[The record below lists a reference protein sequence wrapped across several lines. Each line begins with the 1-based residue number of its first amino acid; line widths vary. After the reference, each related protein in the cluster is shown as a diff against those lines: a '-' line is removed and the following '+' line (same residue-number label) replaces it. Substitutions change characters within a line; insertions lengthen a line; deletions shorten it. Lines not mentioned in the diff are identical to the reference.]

1 MMPLT
6 MAPAGE
12 AHTIVK
18 INGKDEVRQ
27 HLNELGFVPDAV
39 GTIVNEIG
47 GNMIISLKSSRVAL
61 DKTMTNRIMVEQG
74 GYSHENIEG
83 YTHRSEW
90 HGHEAPRRGGSE
102 APHHGHGRHQEY

>member
-12 AHTIVK
+12 ELSVIK

-27 HLNELGFVPDAV
+27 HLNELGFVPEATV
-39 GTIVNEIG
+39 MVVSEMG

-61 DKTMTNRIMVEQG
+61 DKAMANRIMVDDSGCSHVHGFG
-74 GYSHENIEG
+74 GKNHED
-83 YTHRSEW
+83 
-90 HGHEAPRRGGSE
+90 APV
-102 APHHGHGRHQEY
+102 H